1 MRRVV
6 IDENL
11 PRSFGNVFTRH
22 GFETIDVRDH
32 GLRGAD
38 DGTVFSFAKEQHAAL
53 VTSDVKFANAV
64 HLFESVHQGIFLIR
78 LPSTLS
84 IPTRCEMIGR
94 LLTQL
99 GDQSVKNRIVV
110 IAPGSLRIHG
120 PHP

>member
-11 PRSFGNVFTRH
+11 PRSFGDIFSRH
-22 GFETIDVRDH
+22 DFEPFDIRDH

-38 DGTVFSFAKEQHAAL
+38 DGAVFSFAKELVAA
-53 VTSDVKFANAV
+53 VATSDVKFANTL
-64 HLFESVHQGIFLIR
+64 HLFEPAHQGIFLIR
-78 LPSTLS
+78 LPTILS
-84 IPTRCEMIGR
+84 VKTRCDILDR
-94 LLTQL
+94 LLAQL
-99 GDQSVKNRIVV
+99 GDQSIENRIVV